1 MRLPWVW
8 LPVAGPIRIST
19 VLMSLVLIA
28 VIVWQRRSAPVAA
41 IAVMAWLSTYEIFYE
56 ATGVVIHGW
65 SLGYFLWMSAA
76 VGGWVALAVLA
87 GMAPNRWLL
96 LATALVWVLWIVTGF
111 NSNSP
116 TVAGSPGF
124 PKDFS
129 ISGEILNELTKTLLG
144 LAYLV
149 GALRASKRPVH
160 LVDWIRIR

>member
-19 VLMSLVLIA
+19 VLMSLVLVA
-28 VIVWQRRSAPVAA
+28 VIAWRRRSSSTAV
-41 IAVMAWLSTYEIFYE
+41 IAVMAWLSTYEILYQ

-65 SLGYFLWMSAA
+65 SLEYFLWMSAA
-76 VGGWVALAVLA
+76 VGGWVALSVLS
-87 GMAPNRWLL
+87 GMAPDRWLL
-96 LATALVWVLWIVTGF
+96 LATALVWMLWIVTGF

-116 TVAGSPGF
+116 TVAGPPGF

-129 ISGEILNELTKTLLG
+129 VLGEILNELTKTLLA

-149 GALRASKRPVH
+149 GGLRPSRRPAH
-160 LVDWIRIR
+160 PVDSIQIR